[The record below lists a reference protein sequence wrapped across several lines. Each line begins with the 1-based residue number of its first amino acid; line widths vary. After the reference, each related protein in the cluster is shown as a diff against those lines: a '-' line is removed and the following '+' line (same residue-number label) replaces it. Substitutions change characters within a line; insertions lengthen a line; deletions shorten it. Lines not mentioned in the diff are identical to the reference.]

1 MLLGVVSE
9 KVDDLPS
16 AFLCVVVVVVGGG
29 GGGDAA
35 AADDENGAVS
45 GGSVSINSN
54 EDNKSLFSTVHSSFM

>member
-1 MLLGVVSE
+1 MLLGVVFE

-16 AFLCVVVVVVGGG
+16 AFLCVVVVVVVVV
-29 GGGDAA
+29 GDAA
-35 AADDENGAVS
+35 ADENGAVS

>member
-9 KVDDLPS
+9 KMDDLPS

-29 GGGDAA
+29 GGDAA
-35 AADDENGAVS
+35 AADENGAVS